1 MKVLHAVNTDSY
13 FLLMVHEHS
22 FVLVSYCYIA
32 LISALKQTHCALVAC
47 YFEVSKV
54 NTVPNV
60 HRNPILSRND
70 CPFIARFDIHR
81 RGVLA
86 ALFACCVAWCRVK
99 LLPSRH
105 TLCVHHIIMHM
116 FTVTLI

>member
-47 YFEVSKV
+47 VSNDDV
-54 NTVPNV
+54 WLNVLTCLTRFLWRILNV
-60 HRNPILSRND
+60 HRS
-70 CPFIARFDIHR
+70 
-81 RGVLA
+81 GVLKHC
-86 ALFACCVAWCRVK
+86 LVFTWHK
-99 LLPSRH
+99 PLPIA
-105 TLCVHHIIMHM
+105 VM
-116 FTVTLI
+116 TVFFV